1 MKDIEQYLRDN
12 APETPSEGQFLIE
25 TNARLNAVEG
35 IKKTVDGERRNGRIA
50 LIVALAA
57 GLVLG
62 CLRRTAPPSP
72 GSWRPCRTSANSC
85 SAASPCWPSHSA
97 SYPCAKKKK
106 CYETLPAFVP
116 GRAGN
121 QTDYKLIITRR

>member
-1 MKDIEQYLRDN
+1 MKDIEQFLREN
-12 APETPSEGQFLIE
+12 APEMPEEGQFMIE

-62 CLRRTAPPSP
+62 CVI
-72 GSWRPCRTSANSC
+72 
-85 SAASPCWPSHSA
+85 
-97 SYPCAKKKK
+97 
-106 CYETLPAFVP
+106 TLLVLFVP
-116 GRAGN
+116 AQPASDSSAFAKALEALQNKHAFLFGGVAFLAVALGLVCMR
-121 QTDYKLIITRR
+121 KKEEVL

>member
-1 MKDIEQYLRDN
+1 MKDIEQYLREN
-12 APETPSEGQFLIE
+12 VPETPAEGQFIIE

-62 CLRRTAPPSP
+62 CVITLLVLFMPAQPAADSSAFTRALEALQDKQYFLFGGIALLAVALGIVSLR
-72 GSWRPCRTSANSC
+72 
-85 SAASPCWPSHSA
+85 
-97 SYPCAKKKK
+97 KK
-106 CYETLPAFVP
+106 ESVL
-116 GRAGN
+116 
-121 QTDYKLIITRR
+121 

>member
-1 MKDIEQYLRDN
+1 MKDIEQFLREN
-12 APETPSEGQFLIE
+12 APETPEEGQFMIE

-62 CLRRTAPPSP
+62 CVITLLVLLMPAQPAADSTAFSKALEALQDKQEFLFGGVALLAVALGVVSLR
-72 GSWRPCRTSANSC
+72 
-85 SAASPCWPSHSA
+85 
-97 SYPCAKKKK
+97 KK
-106 CYETLPAFVP
+106 EEVL
-116 GRAGN
+116 
-121 QTDYKLIITRR
+121 

>member
-1 MKDIEQYLRDN
+1 MKDIEQFLREN
-12 APETPSEGQFLIE
+12 APEMPDEGQFMIE

-62 CLRRTAPPSP
+62 CVI
-72 GSWRPCRTSANSC
+72 
-85 SAASPCWPSHSA
+85 
-97 SYPCAKKKK
+97 
-106 CYETLPAFVP
+106 TLLVLFVP
-116 GRAGN
+116 AQPAADSSAFAKALEALRDKREILFIGVALMAIVLGLVCMR
-121 QTDYKLIITRR
+121 KKEEVL

>member
-1 MKDIEQYLRDN
+1 MKDIEQYLREN
-12 APETPSEGQFLIE
+12 APEMPAEGQFMIE

-62 CLRRTAPPSP
+62 CVITLLVLFMPAQPAAS
-72 GSWRPCRTSANSC
+72 GTSAF
-85 SAASPCWPSHSA
+85 
-97 SYPCAKKKK
+97 AKALEALQDKQEFLFGGVALLAVALGVVSLRKK
-106 CYETLPAFVP
+106 EEVL
-116 GRAGN
+116 
-121 QTDYKLIITRR
+121 